1 MKKILLFVI
10 AIATSVSIQA
20 QTADEIIDT
29 YLENIGGKEA
39 WSKVTSMKA
48 TGLGK
53 QGGVDYPFTAT
64 FTKDGKAFISVD
76 LQGTQFIAEAFDGE
90 TNWSTNFQTLKPE
103 AKDAE
108 SSENYKRTSKDNMPD
123 AFLNYKE
130 KGYKAEFLGKEEFDG
145 TECFK
150 IKLTKKPML
159 VDGKEEENVETY
171 FFDTENYVPIAMEAV
186 IMTGQGKGA
195 KSQSIFSDYQE
206 VDGLYM
212 PYTNIT
218 RVNGQTVFEMSMKT
232 VTFNVEVDESI
243 FKMPEDTTTTDS
255 KKKN

>member
-10 AIATSVSIQA
+10 AIAASVSVQA

-39 WSKVTSMKA
+39 WSKVKSMKA
-48 TGLGK
+48 TGIGK

-64 FTKDGKAFISVD
+64 FTKEGKALISID
-76 LQGTQFIAEAFDGE
+76 LQGRQFIVEAFDGE
-90 TNWSTNFQTLKPE
+90 TSWQMNFQTQKPE
-103 AKDAE
+103 AADAE
-108 SSENYKRTSKDNMPD
+108 SSENYKRTSKDNLPD

-130 KGYKAEFLGKEEFDG
+130 KGYKVELLGKEEFDG

-171 FFDTENYVPIAMEAV
+171 FFDTENFVPIAMENIV
-186 IMTGQGKGA
+186 MSGQAKGA
-195 KSQSIFSDYQE
+195 KSQSIYSDYQE
-206 VDGLYM
+206 KDGLYM
-212 PYTNIT
+212 PYTNT
-218 RVNGQTVFEMSMKT
+218 TKFNGQTVFEMVMKN
-232 VTFNVEVDESI
+232 VSFNVEIDESI
-243 FKMPEDTTTTDS
+243 FKMPEEAKTDA
-255 KKKN
+255 KKQK